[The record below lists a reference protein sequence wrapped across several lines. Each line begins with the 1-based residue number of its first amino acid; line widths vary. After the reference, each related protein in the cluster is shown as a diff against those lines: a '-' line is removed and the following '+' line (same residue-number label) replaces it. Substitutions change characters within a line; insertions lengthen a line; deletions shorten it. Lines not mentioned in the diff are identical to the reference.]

1 MLFEFEGYWQ
11 QALIFHYN
19 FEMAAELET
28 KNYFENSFDFEFVAV
43 DMTYSFVE
51 IDFEREIDFN

>member
-1 MLFEFEGYWQ
+1 MQMLFEGYWQ

-19 FEMAAELET
+19 FEMAAELEM
-28 KNYFENSFDFEFVAV
+28 KNYFENSFDFEFV
-43 DMTYSFVE
+43 E